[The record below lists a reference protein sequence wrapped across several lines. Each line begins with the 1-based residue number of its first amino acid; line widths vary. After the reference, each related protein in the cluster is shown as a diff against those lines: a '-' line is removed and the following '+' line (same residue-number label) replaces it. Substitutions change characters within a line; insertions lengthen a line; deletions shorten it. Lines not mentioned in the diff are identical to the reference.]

1 MARKEKIG
9 KGLQDTGTWGG
20 VGEGADLAKLQMGFP
35 RAGSLFRGLVLSR
48 FSRVRHPAT
57 LWTVACQAPLS
68 MGFSRQAYWSGLPG
82 PPPGDS
88 PTPGI
93 DLVFHYV
100 SCIAGGFFTTRATWE
115 APIPICREEDKGI
128 VWAEPWRAP
137 NLSPSFAG
145 ERMEDQRGAGLVD
158 VLGSESKFIG

>member
-1 MARKEKIG
+1 MG
-9 KGLQDTGTWGG
+9 WGREQISPSSKWASPEQAPCS
-20 VGEGADLAKLQMGFP
+20 VASV
-35 RAGSLFRGLVLSR
+35 SLICVLSR

-68 MGFSRQAYWSGLPG
+68 MGFSRQAYWSGFPG
-82 PPPGDS
+82 PSPGDS

-115 APIPICREEDKGI
+115 ASIPICREEDKGI
-128 VWAEPWRAP
+128 IWVEPWRAP
-137 NLSPSFAG
+137 NLSHSFAG

-158 VLGSESKFIG
+158 VLGSESKFMG